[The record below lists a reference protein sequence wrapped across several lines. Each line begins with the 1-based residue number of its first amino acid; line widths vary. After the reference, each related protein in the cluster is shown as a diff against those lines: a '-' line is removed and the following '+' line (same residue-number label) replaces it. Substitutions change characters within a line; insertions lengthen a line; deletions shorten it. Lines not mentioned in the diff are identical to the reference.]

1 MNSKNARS
9 WQTVAKKL
17 KLKSVEPVCRD
28 RAIKCFVDGDGRE
41 FAFAGY
47 SWGTML
53 ELIKENQTLLK
64 ERDIYE
70 EALVAAYTG
79 CKTFH
84 DQALMDD
91 FSNLVSAA
99 DREKLRVAG
108 AALPSQPPLT
118 VYRGTGDE
126 EARTKSSRAWSWS
139 LSLDVACKF
148 AKSRTGQPVI
158 LQGTA
163 RDEDISFY
171 VAEREE
177 AEVVCRPQNV
187 IRLSI
192 TNAEIEAGAK
202 RVLEAMERRSK
213 ARLERIICSHRRP
226 N

>member
-17 KLKSVEPVCRD
+17 KLKSVAPVRRD
-28 RAIKCFVDGDGRE
+28 GAIKCFVDGHGRD

-47 SWGTML
+47 SSETML
-53 ELIKENQTLLK
+53 ELIKANQILLK

-84 DQALMDD
+84 DQASMDD
-91 FSNLVSAA
+91 FSNLVSVA
-99 DREKLRVAG
+99 DREKLRAAG
-108 AALPSQPPLT
+108 ASLPSQPPLT
-118 VYRGTGDE
+118 VYRGTGNE
-126 EARTKSSRAWSWS
+126 EATKSSRAWSWS

-192 TNAEIEAGAK
+192 TNAEIDAGAN
-202 RVLEAMERRSK
+202 RVLDAMVRRNK
-213 ARLERIICSHRRP
+213 ARLERIICSHRQS